1 MFDVALKSAGAQV
14 VLATSSD
21 GNHPPENIIDGYG
34 FIINILFLIQYINC
48 ITNVSTFGAKNY
60 TQYFISTKFLFTE
73 WGIQTHRL
81 E

>member
-34 FIINILFLIQYINC
+34 FIKNILFLIQYING
-48 ITNVSTFGAKNY
+48 ITFDVLYNKCFNFWCKELY
-60 TQYFISTKFLFTE
+60 TIFHFNEVFIY
-73 WGIQTHRL
+73 
-81 E
+81 

>member
-34 FIINILFLIQYINC
+34 LIINILFLIQYING
-48 ITNVSTFGAKNY
+48 ITFNV
-60 TQYFISTKFLFTE
+60 
-73 WGIQTHRL
+73 
-81 E
+81 

>member
-34 FIINILFLIQYINC
+34 FIINIFVLIQYING
-48 ITNVSTFGAKNY
+48 ITFDCLMYNKCFNFWCKELY
-60 TQYFISTKFLFTE
+60 TIFHFNEVFIY
-73 WGIQTHRL
+73 
-81 E
+81 